1 MAGTDQSV
9 LSHRD
14 LSHVL
19 HMEMS
24 GRKMCRAGKCQQA
37 LSIYVCEKHE
47 FVGKCQEVG
56 RLAAELTDDLQSY
69 KVIGLEILFHSN
81 ATAIV
86 KTRACVRVCVC
97 LRVYVNSNCSL
108 IYIKDD
114 GRTHR
119 SFTHSFDRLLF
130 PVVPCLQKWLREF
143 LLGHICF
150 LNFKCQVTCGI
161 SLIHYR

>member
-19 HMEMS
+19 HMEMP

-37 LSIYVCEKHE
+37 LSICVCEKHE

-56 RLAAELTDDLQSY
+56 SLAAELTDDPQSY

-81 ATAIV
+81 AAAIV
-86 KTRACVRVCVC
+86 KTRVCVRVY
-97 LRVYVNSNCSL
+97 VYSSFSL

-114 GRTHR
+114 GRTR
-119 SFTHSFDRLLF
+119 GSLTHSFDRLLF
-130 PVVPCLQKWLREF
+130 PVVACLQKWLREF

-161 SLIHYR
+161 CLIHYR